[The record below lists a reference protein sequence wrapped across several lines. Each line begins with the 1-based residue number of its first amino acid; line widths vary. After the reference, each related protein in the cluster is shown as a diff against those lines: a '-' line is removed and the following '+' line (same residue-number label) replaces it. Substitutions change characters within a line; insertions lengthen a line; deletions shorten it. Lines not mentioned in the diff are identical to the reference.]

1 MVIDETIMARG
12 TAVFAGLAARF
23 LNGGD
28 GAF

>member
-12 TAVFAGLAARF
+12 TAVLAGIADRF